1 VLFCVIGGGTLMVGG
16 FNGGLHKVWRVMR
29 ASANIIPTNSDVG
42 YAHAGSGCMT
52 WRDVEDDDVVAPD

>member
-1 VLFCVIGGGTLMVGG
+1 MVGG